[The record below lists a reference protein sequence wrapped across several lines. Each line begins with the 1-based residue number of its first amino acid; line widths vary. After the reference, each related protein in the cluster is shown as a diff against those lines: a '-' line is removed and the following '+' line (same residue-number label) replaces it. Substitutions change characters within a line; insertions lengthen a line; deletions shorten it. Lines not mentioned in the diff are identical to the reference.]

1 MPMTNSPS
9 YPLLNEWRI
18 WQLAKTLSA
27 RTVVERIATVT
38 RMAEWCNIRP
48 ESATPSEVVEWLAQ
62 GGEWSA
68 NTRWTYYTSLSAW
81 FLWLQKRGH
90 RHDNPMIT
98 IDSPKRSKGLPRPIT
113 NGELQRLLAAHARR
127 RTHAMI
133 VLAAFQGFRVHEI
146 AKVKG
151 EHFDLIARTVRVT
164 GKGGFTATL
173 PLHPRVVDLA
183 RQMPTSGYWFPGTDH
198 GHQRRES
205 VSGTIKEAMIRADV
219 RGSAHCLRHWFGT
232 HLLESGVDVR
242 TVQVLMRH
250 QNLATTEIY
259 TQVSDRLRIE
269 GIERLDPFRM
279 EPLVR
284 VTPEMRAEV
293 FDGDADDRESA
304 A

>member
-1 MPMTNSPS
+1 
-9 YPLLNEWRI
+9 
-18 WQLAKTLSA
+18 
-27 RTVVERIATVT
+27 
-38 RMAEWCNIRP
+38 MAEWCGIQP
-48 ESATPSEVVEWLAQ
+48 DLATPNQVVEWLAQ
-62 GGEWSA
+62 GSEWSA

-98 IDSPKRSKGLPRPIT
+98 LDSPKRSKGAPRPIT
-113 NGELQRLLAAHARR
+113 SEELQRLLAVRARR
-127 RTHAMI
+127 RTRAMI
-133 VLAAFQGFRVHEI
+133 LLAAFQGFRVHEI

-151 EHFDLIARTVRVT
+151 EHFDLIARTVTVS

-173 PLHPRVVDLA
+173 PLHPRVVEAA
-183 RQMPTSGYWFPGTDH
+183 RLMPAAGFWYPGADH

-205 VSGTIKEAMIRADV
+205 ISGTIKEAMVRADV

-279 EPLVR
+279 EPLTR
-284 VTPEMRAEV
+284 VTPGMR
-293 FDGDADDRESA
+293 RA
-304 A
+304 ALGEEAAA